1 MTRQRSSRVAALGTL
16 ALCVLLSA
24 CGGGGGSSASVAR
37 QQDSQTLTIASNI
50 APNSLNPALGGSGD
64 PQEYYFELAYDTLIH
79 RAKDGSLQPGLATAW
94 HWVGNGS
101 RALELTLRGD
111 VTFSDGAKL
120 TAEGVKA
127 SLLYYAKAGGPLA
140 SNLAA
145 VQSIDVLGDT
155 KLRINLSK
163 SNPDLPIYLSTNTTG
178 EVISPTGLAHPDAL
192 GTSTAGSGEYVL
204 DPAAT
209 VSGQTYTYVPN
220 THYYEQSAIHWKK
233 VVVKVIKD
241 ENATLAALRS
251 GEVDYTM
258 GEPET
263 AAAARNAGFTV
274 STTPLSIMQLML
286 LDRTGKL
293 SAPLGKLEVRQAMMY
308 AVDRAAVAKSLFGD
322 YATGYDAAVLAGSDG
337 YSSQLVGKYPYDLAK
352 AKQLLA
358 AAGYPKG
365 FDLPIIVNLTGV
377 GETKAA
383 EAFAASVAGIGI
395 NVQIKVPA
403 NTDELFSTYMKY
415 PAMMFD
421 YGSPVQTAYARGND
435 LLYSW
440 GNPLK
445 EDDPELDASYA
456 KAAAAPEAQKAAD
469 WQSFETALEQQVYVI
484 PLFSKNRI
492 FYSRPGLAGVDLSAT
507 NVNPLLTDLHP

>member
-1 MTRQRSSRVAALGTL
+1 VALGRE
-16 ALCVLLSA
+16 
-24 CGGGGGSSASVAR
+24 R
-37 QQDSQTLTIASNI
+37 Q
-50 APNSLNPALGGSGD
+50 P
-64 PQEYYFELAYDTLIH
+64 
-79 RAKDGSLQPGLATAW
+79 
-94 HWVGNGS
+94 
-101 RALELTLRGD
+101 ALELTLRGD
-111 VTFSDGAKL
+111 ITFSDGAKL
-120 TAEGVKA
+120 TAAGVKA
-127 SLLYYAKAGGPLA
+127 SLEYYAKAGGPLA

-145 VQSIDVLGDT
+145 VQSIDVLGDG

-192 GTSTAGSGEYVL
+192 GNLHGRFRGVRPGPGHHGVGADV
-204 DPAAT
+204 
-209 VSGQTYTYVPN
+209 
-220 THYYEQSAIHWKK
+220 H
-233 VVVKVIKD
+233 
-241 ENATLAALRS
+241 LRAQHPLLRPERDS
-251 GEVDYTM
+251 LEEGRRQGHQGRERHAVGAQVRRVDYAM

-263 AAAARNAGFTV
+263 AAAARGAGFTV

-293 SAPLGKLEVRQAMMY
+293 SPPLGKLEVRQAMMY
-308 AVDRAAVAKSLFGD
+308 ALDRGAVAKSLFGD
-322 YATGYDAAVLAGSDG
+322 YASGYDAAVLDGSDG
-337 YSSQLVGKYPYDLAK
+337 YSSQLAGKYPYDLAK

-403 NTDELFSTYMKY
+403 NTNELFSTYMKY

-421 YGSPVQTAYARGND
+421 YGSPVQTAYSRGND

-440 GNPLK
+440 
-445 EDDPELDASYA
+445 
-456 KAAAAPEAQKAAD
+456 
-469 WQSFETALEQQVYVI
+469 
-484 PLFSKNRI
+484 
-492 FYSRPGLAGVDLSAT
+492 AT
-507 NVNPLLTDLHP
+507 R